1 MMQRSEL
8 LKVIYENRT
17 DEIVVATMSAI
28 KDWKRLSSSP
38 LDFYVAGAM
47 GYASSVGLGL
57 SMAQANRKVIVLDG
71 DGSLLMNLG
80 TLVTISAL
88 QPDNLIHFVL
98 ENQLYEVPGGIPL
111 PGVGKYN
118 LAALARAAGLTKVFE
133 FDQLADFCEHVGSI
147 LREPGPTFASLRV
160 ARGPTG
166 PTPSINYAEMA
177 RRLEASLREFP
188 K

>member
-8 LKVIYENRT
+8 LRVISEART
-17 DEIVVATMSAI
+17 DEIVITTMSAV
-28 KDWKRLSSSP
+28 KDWRRLSSSS
-38 LDFYVAGAM
+38 LDFHVAGAM

-57 SMAQANRKVIVLDG
+57 ALAQPNRKVIVLDG

-80 TLVTISAL
+80 TLVTIADV
-88 QPDNLIHFVL
+88 QPNNLIHFVL

-118 LAALARAAGLTKVFE
+118 VAAFARAAGLTQVHE
-133 FDQLADFCEHVGSI
+133 FDQLADFREHVGAI
-147 LREPGPTFASLRV
+147 LQEQGPTFASLKV
-160 ARGPTG
+160 GRGPSE
-166 PTPSINYAEMA
+166 PLPSMRYAEMA
-177 RRLEASLREFP
+177 RSLERAL

>member
-1 MMQRSEL
+1 MMQRFEL
-8 LKVIYENRT
+8 LKVISEMRT

-28 KDWKRLSSSP
+28 KDWSKLSSSP

-57 SMAQANRKVIVLDG
+57 SLAQTSRKVIVLDG

-80 TLVTISAL
+80 TLVTIAAV

-111 PGVGKYN
+111 PGVGKHN
-118 LAALARAAGLTKVFE
+118 LAAFARAAGFSKVYE
-133 FDQLADFCEHVGSI
+133 FDQFTDFREHVGPI
-147 LREPGPTFASLRV
+147 LREPGPTFVSLRV
-160 ARGPTG
+160 NRGPSG
-166 PTPSINYAEMA
+166 PFPTIRYVEMA
-177 RRLEASLREFP
+177 RNLEKAL

>member
-1 MMQRSEL
+1 MQRFESLKAISEL
-8 LKVIYENRT
+8 RT

-28 KDWKRLSSSP
+28 NDWIKLSSSP

-57 SMAQANRKVIVLDG
+57 SLAQPKRKVIILDG

-80 TLVTISAL
+80 TLVTIAAV

-111 PGVGKYN
+111 PGVGKYTWR
-118 LAALARAAGLTKVFE
+118 LSHELQVSARCTS
-133 FDQLADFCEHVGSI
+133 LAD
-147 LREPGPTFASLRV
+147 LRISANMSDP
-160 ARGPTG
+160 
-166 PTPSINYAEMA
+166 Y
-177 RRLEASLREFP
+177 
-188 K
+188 

>member
-1 MMQRSEL
+1 MMQRSES
-8 LKVIYENRT
+8 LKVIFENRT

-57 SMAQANRKVIVLDG
+57 SMAQASRKVIVLDG

-88 QPDNLIHFVL
+88 QPYNLIHFVL

-118 LAALARAAGLTKVFE
+118 LAAFARAAGLTKVYE
-133 FDQLADFCEHVGSI
+133 FDRLADFREHVGSI
-147 LREPGPTFASLRV
+147 FREPGPIFASLRV
-160 ARGPTG
+160 AKGPSG
-166 PTPSINYAEMA
+166 PFPSINYADVA
-177 RRLEASLREFP
+177 RKLEESL

>member
-1 MMQRSEL
+1 MQRFEL
-8 LKVIYENRT
+8 LKVISEMRT

-28 KDWKRLSSSP
+28 KDWSKLSSSP

-57 SMAQANRKVIVLDG
+57 SLAQTNRKVIVLDG

-80 TLVTISAL
+80 TLVTIAAV

-118 LAALARAAGLTKVFE
+118 LAAFARAAGFSKVYE
-133 FDQLADFCEHVGSI
+133 FDQFTDFHEHVGPI
-147 LREPGPTFASLRV
+147 IREPGPTFVSLRV
-160 ARGPTG
+160 DRGPSG
-166 PTPSINYAEMA
+166 PFPTIRYVEMA
-177 RRLEASLREFP
+177 RNLEKAL

>member
-1 MMQRSEL
+1 MQRSEV
-8 LKVIYENRT
+8 LKVISEIRT

-57 SMAQANRKVIVLDG
+57 SLAQANRKVIILDG

-80 TLVTISAL
+80 TLVTIAAL

-98 ENQLYEVPGGIPL
+98 ENEIYEVPGGIPL
-111 PGVGKYN
+111 PGVGKYD
-118 LAALARAAGLTKVFE
+118 LAAFARAAGLTKVYE
-133 FDQLADFCEHVGSI
+133 FDQLGDFRKHVGRI
-147 LREPGPTFASLRV
+147 FGEPGPIFASLRV
-160 ARGPTG
+160 ARGPSG
-166 PTPSINYAEMA
+166 RFPSISYAEVA
-177 RRLEASLREFP
+177 RTLEGSL

>member
-1 MMQRSEL
+1 MMQRFEVLKAISEL
-8 LKVIYENRT
+8 RT

-28 KDWKRLSSSP
+28 KDWSKLSSST

-57 SMAQANRKVIVLDG
+57 TLAQPNRKVIVLDG

-80 TLVTISAL
+80 TLVTIAAL

-118 LAALARAAGLTKVFE
+118 LAALARAAGFSKVYEFE
-133 FDQLADFCEHVGSI
+133 QFTGFRKQVAPI
-147 LREPGPTFASLRV
+147 LREPGPIFVSLRV
-160 ARGPTG
+160 DKGPSE
-166 PTPSINYAEMA
+166 PFPALRYVEMA
-177 RRLEASLREFP
+177 RNLEKAL

>member
-1 MMQRSEL
+1 MMQRFEL
-8 LKVIYENRT
+8 LKVISEMRT

-28 KDWKRLSSSP
+28 KDWSKLSSSP
-38 LDFYVAGAM
+38 LNFYVAGAM

-57 SMAQANRKVIVLDG
+57 SLAQTSRKVIVLDG

-80 TLVTISAL
+80 TLVTIAAV

-111 PGVGKYN
+111 PGVGKHN
-118 LAALARAAGLTKVFE
+118 LAAFARAAGFSKVYE
-133 FDQLADFCEHVGSI
+133 FDQFMDFHEHVGPI
-147 LREPGPTFASLRV
+147 IREPGPTFVSLRV
-160 ARGPTG
+160 NRGPSG
-166 PTPSINYAEMA
+166 PFPTIPYVEIA
-177 RRLEASLREFP
+177 RNLEKAL

>member
-8 LKVIYENRT
+8 LKVISEIRT

-28 KDWKRLSSSP
+28 TDWAKLSSSP
-38 LDFYVAGAM
+38 LDFFVGGAM

-57 SMAQANRKVIVLDG
+57 AMAQANRKVIILDG

-80 TLVTISAL
+80 TLVTIADV
-88 QPDNLIHFVL
+88 QPPNLIHFVL

-111 PGVGKYN
+111 PGVGKHN
-118 LAALARAAGLTKVFE
+118 LGALARAAGLTRVYE
-133 FDQLADFCEHVGSI
+133 FDKLADFRERLEAI
-147 LREPGPTFASLRV
+147 LREPGPTFSSLRV
-160 ARGPTG
+160 AKGPLE
-166 PTPSINYAEMA
+166 PTPLIRYAEMA
-177 RRLEASLREFP
+177 HNLEKAL

>member
-1 MMQRSEL
+1 MQRFES
-8 LKVIYENRT
+8 LKAISDLRT

-28 KDWKRLSSSP
+28 NDWLKLSSSP

-57 SMAQANRKVIVLDG
+57 ALAQPKRKVVILDG

-80 TLVTISAL
+80 TLVTIAAV

-98 ENQLYEVPGGIPL
+98 ENQLYEIPGGIPL
-111 PGVGKYN
+111 PGVGKHN
-118 LAALARAAGLTKVFE
+118 LAALARAAGFSKVYE
-133 FDQLADFCEHVGSI
+133 FDQFTDFREHVGPI
-147 LREPGPTFASLRV
+147 LREPGPTFVSLRV
-160 ARGPTG
+160 NRGPSAPF
-166 PTPSINYAEMA
+166 PTLRYVEMA
-177 RRLEASLREFP
+177 RNLEKAL

>member
-1 MMQRSEL
+1 MQRFEL
-8 LKVIYENRT
+8 LKVISRLRT

-28 KDWKRLSSSP
+28 NDWIKLSSSP

-57 SMAQANRKVIVLDG
+57 SLAQTKRKVIILDG

-80 TLVTISAL
+80 TLVTIAAV
-88 QPDNLIHFVL
+88 QPGNLIHFVL

-118 LAALARAAGLTKVFE
+118 LAAFARAAGVSKVYE
-133 FDQLADFCEHVGSI
+133 FDQFTDLREHVGRL

-160 ARGPTG
+160 NRGPSG
-166 PTPSINYAEMA
+166 PLPTIRYVEVA
-177 RRLEASLREFP
+177 RNLEKAL